1 MFTVP
6 PPPPTVAG
14 VDAAG
19 LRSQFPVLE
28 TRAFLNAGT
37 CGPFPRAA
45 EAAHR
50 AVAER
55 FLAEGRAQGYYEEF
69 LTVRDRLCDAYAGAL
84 GADGADVSVTT
95 ATSEGIV
102 RVLLGLE
109 LRRGDEVLIAAGEH
123 PGLLGP
129 LGAARE
135 RLGLTVREVP
145 LARIA
150 DAVTSATRLV
160 ACSHVGWTTG
170 ELVPSLAGLPGDVP
184 VLLDGAQGVGAVP
197 VDLAALG
204 CSFYAGS
211 GQKWLC
217 GPTGTGMLWISP
229 AWRDRLR
236 PAGPTYMNL
245 EDAALGLDAQPHADG
260 RAHDAV
266 ALAVETAAS
275 ALAAVELLASAGW
288 AQVHARGIALADELA
303 DALRAAGRDVAPRG
317 ATTLVSWR
325 SDDAPAE
332 AARLAAAGVV
342 VRSFPGLPYVR
353 ASVGAWNDRSDIDR
367 LLAA

>member
-1 MFTVP
+1 M
-6 PPPPTVAG
+6 AG
-14 VDAAG
+14 VDAAA

-28 TRAFLNAGT
+28 TKAFLNAGT

-45 EAAHR
+45 DEAHR
-50 AVAER
+50 VVAER
-55 FLAEGRAQGYYEEF
+55 VLTEGRAQAYYEEF
-69 LTVRDRLCDAYAGAL
+69 LATRDLLRAAYAGAL

-95 ATSEGIV
+95 ATSEGVV
-102 RVLLGLE
+102 RVLLGLD
-109 LRRGDEVLIAAGEH
+109 LRPGDEVLIAADEH

-129 LGAARE
+129 LGAARG

-145 LARIA
+145 LAQIA
-150 DAVTSATRLV
+150 DSVTSATRLV

-170 ELVPSLAGLPGDVP
+170 EHVPSLAGVPGDVP

-197 VDLAALG
+197 VDLEALG

-217 GPTGTGMLWISP
+217 GPAGTGMLWVSP
-229 AWRDRLR
+229 AWRDRLH

-266 ALAVETAAS
+266 AMALETAAA
-275 ALAAVELLASAGW
+275 ALAAVELLAEVGW
-288 AQVHARGIALADELA
+288 EQVQARAVALAGELSDE
-303 DALRAAGRDVAPRG
+303 LRAAGRNLAPRG

-325 SDDAPAE
+325 SDDAQAE
-332 AARLAAAGVV
+332 AARLAAAGVM
-342 VRSFPGLPYVR
+342 VRSVPGLPYVR